1 MFIIFDRKLTCDR
14 KLTKEINIKMA
25 QSKEIK
31 EILAKL
37 QTIQQQINNLENKVE
52 TLNTTDIIE
61 KLENISTTIETA
73 ATKAVDD
80 KERQRSLV
88 IIGLKESTAV
98 RPTERAKADEEEV
111 LRVLDALDVQTL
123 PLAVYRMGNPAKSG
137 PNGRLIKMILP
148 STSFQRICLAQWKK
162 KRIEMRSMEKWT
174 KLLIRPSLTPEQ
186 LRLDKEERD
195 KRRIDWEEKNKNKT
209 SGENV
214 TRRTKN

>member
-1 MFIIFDRKLTCDR
+1 
-14 KLTKEINIKMA
+14 MA

-37 QTIQQQINNLENKVE
+37 QTFQQQINKLDDKVE

-73 ATKAVDD
+73 ATKAVED

-98 RPTERAKADEEEV
+98 RPTERAKADEEE
-111 LRVLDALDVQTL
+111 
-123 PLAVYRMGNPAKSG
+123 
-137 PNGRLIKMILP
+137 
-148 STSFQRICLAQWKK
+148 RICLAQWKK

-186 LRLDKEERD
+186 LRFSSASK
-195 KRRIDWEEKNKNKT
+195 KYN
-209 SGENV
+209 
-214 TRRTKN
+214 